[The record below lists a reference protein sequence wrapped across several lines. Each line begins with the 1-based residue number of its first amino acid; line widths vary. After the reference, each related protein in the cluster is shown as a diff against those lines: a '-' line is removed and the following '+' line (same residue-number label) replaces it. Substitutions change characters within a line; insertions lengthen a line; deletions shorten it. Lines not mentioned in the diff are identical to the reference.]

1 MIQRLS
7 IAIDTARS
15 GTGKWS
21 LVSLTIVLQN
31 EGYDIIGG
39 VLAAEIPTHLHNK
52 QLFPLSKLHYCYWAC
67 NEIRLKVNQALNLT
81 HVEGVLIYDTD
92 AYKSKMKV

>member
-7 IAIDTARS
+7 IAIDTAHS

-39 VLAAEIPTHLHNK
+39 VLAAEIPTHIYTIRNF
-52 QLFPLSKLHYCYWAC
+52 FPYQRYITAIELA
-67 NEIRLKVNQALNLT
+67 
-81 HVEGVLIYDTD
+81 
-92 AYKSKMKV
+92 MK